1 MEKNLNAADRVKL
14 DEYLTSVREVEK
26 TVKRRAYWAER
37 PKPSMD
43 YELEDFDRKSVD
55 GYVGTLLDL
64 AVLALQTDS
73 TRAVTVQ
80 IPFWEG
86 FKEPGLSGNYHDLSH
101 HGQKKEKI
109 EKLLKL
115 EHAILKRINTSLNV
129 MRECQVGNDSL
140 LDQTTT
146 LLTASMGSANS
157 HNFDDLPAL
166 VVDNRMKNAGHWQ
179 KKDVPMSNLYLG
191 LLQQFGGESDQ
202 FGESTGSFDLFVMR
216 KFFVTAMMAIFF
228 ASGILQADPKLE
240 KIFAQN
246 CIKCHGP
253 QKQKGKL
260 RLDRPLGQIFSDRKL
275 LENIAAVIEAEEMPP
290 EEASQPTAE
299 ARAEALQIIQ
309 KIILAQRPDNPL
321 KRLTRAEYTN
331 TMHDLFGVDFDFTG
345 LLPPDHVEQGFDKFG
360 ESHLMPPSGNGLPKD
375 CTVCQAERVLP
386 DAPPETRVWKFDAR
400 HFHGSKNFATGG
412 GGDYRDGQDYV
423 LTGFRPY
430 RSNLHFRLIQ
440 KAMSNLLSHPLG
452 DIGSK

>member
-1 MEKNLNAADRVKL
+1 MKRRTFLKGTGVSLLLPQMESLGQIAQVDSPRRLLTIVNHLSFYQPKLIPKKDGVFDKAPPLLAELSDQFKHMKVFSGLDNPAVQNGFGHTPCVGILSGYFNKLHRKNRLSIDQAIADLIGDDTRFKSLVFQAGENLNFSQISWDKHGLPVYQIDSPRKIFNLLFQINEKEKTQQQVLAEDRSILDAVFSQAKSMEKNLNAADRAKL

-43 YELEDFDRKSVD
+43 YEIEDFDRKSVD

-115 EHAILKRINTSLNV
+115 EHSILKRINTSLNA

-166 VVDNRMKNAGHWQ
+166 VFDNRMKTAGHWQ

-202 FGESTGSFDLFVMR
+202 FGESTGSFDL
-216 KFFVTAMMAIFF
+216 
-228 ASGILQADPKLE
+228 
-240 KIFAQN
+240 
-246 CIKCHGP
+246 
-253 QKQKGKL
+253 
-260 RLDRPLGQIFSDRKL
+260 
-275 LENIAAVIEAEEMPP
+275 
-290 EEASQPTAE
+290 
-299 ARAEALQIIQ
+299 
-309 KIILAQRPDNPL
+309 
-321 KRLTRAEYTN
+321 
-331 TMHDLFGVDFDFTG
+331 
-345 LLPPDHVEQGFDKFG
+345 
-360 ESHLMPPSGNGLPKD
+360 
-375 CTVCQAERVLP
+375 
-386 DAPPETRVWKFDAR
+386 
-400 HFHGSKNFATGG
+400 
-412 GGDYRDGQDYV
+412 
-423 LTGFRPY
+423 
-430 RSNLHFRLIQ
+430 
-440 KAMSNLLSHPLG
+440 LS
-452 DIGSK
+452 

>member
-1 MEKNLNAADRVKL
+1 MLVPQMESLGQIAQVGSPRRLLTIVNHLSFYQPKLIPKKEGVFDKAPPLLAELSDQFKHMKVFSGLDNPAVQNGFGHTPCVGILSGYFNKLQRKNRLSIDQAIADLIGDDTRFKSLVFQAGENLNFSQISWDKHGLPVYQIDSPRKIFNLLFQINEKEKTQQQVLAEDRSILDAVFSQAKSMEKNLNAADRVKL
-14 DEYLTSVREVEK
+14 EEYLTSVREVEK

-55 GYVGTLLDL
+55 GYVGALLDL

-115 EHAILKRINTSLNV
+115 EHSILKRINTSLNA

-166 VVDNRMKNAGHWQ
+166 VFDNRMKTAGHWQ

-202 FGESTGSFDLFVMR
+202 FGESTGSFDL
-216 KFFVTAMMAIFF
+216 
-228 ASGILQADPKLE
+228 
-240 KIFAQN
+240 
-246 CIKCHGP
+246 
-253 QKQKGKL
+253 
-260 RLDRPLGQIFSDRKL
+260 
-275 LENIAAVIEAEEMPP
+275 
-290 EEASQPTAE
+290 
-299 ARAEALQIIQ
+299 
-309 KIILAQRPDNPL
+309 
-321 KRLTRAEYTN
+321 
-331 TMHDLFGVDFDFTG
+331 
-345 LLPPDHVEQGFDKFG
+345 
-360 ESHLMPPSGNGLPKD
+360 
-375 CTVCQAERVLP
+375 
-386 DAPPETRVWKFDAR
+386 
-400 HFHGSKNFATGG
+400 
-412 GGDYRDGQDYV
+412 
-423 LTGFRPY
+423 
-430 RSNLHFRLIQ
+430 
-440 KAMSNLLSHPLG
+440 LS
-452 DIGSK
+452 

>member
-1 MEKNLNAADRVKL
+1 MLVPQMESLGQIAQVGSPRRLLTIVNHLSFYQPKLIPKKEGVFDKAPPLLAELSDQFKHMKVFSGLDNPAVQNGFGHTPCVGILSGYFNKLQRKNRLSIDQAIADLIGDDTRFKSLVFQAGENLNFSQISWDKHGLPVYQIDSPRKIFNLLFQINEKEKTQQQVLAEDRSILDAVFSQAKSMEKNLNAADRAKL

-43 YELEDFDRKSVD
+43 YEIEDFDRKSVD

-64 AVLALQTDS
+64 AVLALKTDS

-109 EKLLKL
+109 DKLLKL
-115 EHAILKRINTSLNV
+115 EHSILKRINTSLNA

-166 VVDNRMKNAGHWQ
+166 VFDNRMKTAGHWQ

-191 LLQQFGGESDQ
+191 LLQQFGGEGDQ
-202 FGESTGSFDLFVMR
+202 FGESTGSFDL
-216 KFFVTAMMAIFF
+216 
-228 ASGILQADPKLE
+228 
-240 KIFAQN
+240 
-246 CIKCHGP
+246 
-253 QKQKGKL
+253 
-260 RLDRPLGQIFSDRKL
+260 
-275 LENIAAVIEAEEMPP
+275 
-290 EEASQPTAE
+290 
-299 ARAEALQIIQ
+299 
-309 KIILAQRPDNPL
+309 
-321 KRLTRAEYTN
+321 
-331 TMHDLFGVDFDFTG
+331 
-345 LLPPDHVEQGFDKFG
+345 
-360 ESHLMPPSGNGLPKD
+360 
-375 CTVCQAERVLP
+375 
-386 DAPPETRVWKFDAR
+386 
-400 HFHGSKNFATGG
+400 
-412 GGDYRDGQDYV
+412 
-423 LTGFRPY
+423 
-430 RSNLHFRLIQ
+430 
-440 KAMSNLLSHPLG
+440 LS
-452 DIGSK
+452 